1 MKITNYMDL
10 LDKKIIKILKN
21 NSKATLQTISDQI
34 NLSIA
39 PTARRINQLE
49 AKGIIK
55 NYTVNIDENSLGYKF
70 PAFIFISLER
80 QQSKN
85 FDKFEE
91 KILSFPE
98 VVECWLM
105 TGTKDY
111 LIRIAVNDVEEFENF
126 LTKKLTVIEGV
137 SSVESSIPL
146 RRVKSDHAR
155 IY

>member
-1 MKITNYMDL
+1 MDL

-111 LIRIAVNDVEEFENF
+111 LIRIAVKDVKEFEDF

-137 SSVESSIPL
+137 SSVETSIPL
-146 RRVKSDHAR
+146 RRVKSEYSR
-155 IY
+155 VE

>member
-1 MKITNYMDL
+1 MDL

-21 NSKATLQTISDQI
+21 NSKATLQIISDQI

-55 NYTVNIDENSLGYKF
+55 NYTVNIDENSLGFKF

>member
-1 MKITNYMDL
+1 MDL

-55 NYTVNIDENSLGYKF
+55 NYTVNIDENSLGFKF

-155 IY
+155 IF

>member
-1 MKITNYMDL
+1 MDL

-111 LIRIAVNDVEEFENF
+111 LIRIAVKDVEEFENF

-146 RRVKSDHAR
+146 RRVKSNHAR

>member
-1 MKITNYMDL
+1 MDL

-21 NSKATLQTISDQI
+21 NSKATLQKISDQI

>member
-1 MKITNYMDL
+1 MDTI
-10 LDKKIIKILKN
+10 DKKIIKILKS

-39 PTARRINQLE
+39 PTARRINQLDI
-49 AKGIIK
+49 KGIIE
-55 NYTVNIDENSLGYKF
+55 NYTINIDENSLGYKF
-70 PAFIFISLER
+70 PAFIFISLEK

-91 KILSFPE
+91 KILNFPE

-111 LIRIAVNDVEEFENF
+111 LIRIAVKDVEEFENF

-137 SSVESSIPL
+137 DSVESSIPL
-146 RRVKSDHAR
+146 RRVKSEHAR

>member
-1 MKITNYMDL
+1 MDL

-111 LIRIAVNDVEEFENF
+111 LIRIAVKDVEEFENF

-146 RRVKSDHAR
+146 RRVKSEHAR

>member
-1 MKITNYMDL
+1 MDL
-10 LDKKIIKILKN
+10 LDKKIIKILKD

-49 AKGIIK
+49 VKGIIK

-111 LIRIAVNDVEEFENF
+111 LIRIAVKDVEEFENF

>member
-1 MKITNYMDL
+1 MDL

-70 PAFIFISLER
+70 PAFIFISLEK

-91 KILSFPE
+91 KILNFPE

-111 LIRIAVNDVEEFENF
+111 LIRIAVKDVEEFENF

-137 SSVESSIPL
+137 DSVESSIPL
-146 RRVKSDHAR
+146 RRVKSEHAR

>member
-1 MKITNYMDL
+1 MDL
-10 LDKKIIKILKN
+10 LDKQIIKILKN
-21 NSKATLQTISDQI
+21 NSKATLQKISDQI

-49 AKGIIK
+49 VKGIIK

-137 SSVESSIPL
+137 LSVESSIPL

-155 IY
+155 IC

>member
-1 MKITNYMDL
+1 MDL

-21 NSKATLQTISDQI
+21 NSKATLQKISDQI

-39 PTARRINQLE
+39 PIARRINQLE

>member
-1 MKITNYMDL
+1 MDL

-146 RRVKSDHAR
+146 RRVKSNHAR

>member
-1 MKITNYMDL
+1 MDTI
-10 LDKKIIKILKN
+10 DKKIIKILKS

-39 PTARRINQLE
+39 PTARRINQLDI
-49 AKGIIK
+49 KGIIE
-55 NYTVNIDENSLGYKF
+55 NYTINIDENSLGYKF
-70 PAFIFISLER
+70 PAFIFISLEK

-91 KILSFPE
+91 KIPNFPE

-111 LIRIAVNDVEEFENF
+111 LIRIAVKDVEEFENF

-137 SSVESSIPL
+137 DSVESSIPL
-146 RRVKSDHAR
+146 RRVKSEHAR

>member
-1 MKITNYMDL
+1 M
-10 LDKKIIKILKN
+10 
-21 NSKATLQTISDQI
+21 
-34 NLSIA
+34 
-39 PTARRINQLE
+39 
-49 AKGIIK
+49 
-55 NYTVNIDENSLGYKF
+55 
-70 PAFIFISLER
+70 
-80 QQSKN
+80 
-85 FDKFEE
+85 
-91 KILSFPE
+91 SFPE

-111 LIRIAVNDVEEFENF
+111 LIRIAVKDVEEFESF

>member
-1 MKITNYMDL
+1 MDL

-55 NYTVNIDENSLGYKF
+55 NYTVNIDENSLGFKF

-126 LTKKLTVIEGV
+126 LTKKLTIIEGV

-155 IY
+155 IF

>member
-1 MKITNYMDL
+1 MDL

-111 LIRIAVNDVEEFENF
+111 LIRIAVKDVEEFENF

>member
-1 MKITNYMDL
+1 MDL

-137 SSVESSIPL
+137 LSVESSIPL

-155 IY
+155 IC

>member
-1 MKITNYMDL
+1 MDL

-49 AKGIIK
+49 AKGIIR

-111 LIRIAVNDVEEFENF
+111 LIRIAVKDVEEFENF

>member
-1 MKITNYMDL
+1 MDL

-126 LTKKLTVIEGV
+126 LTKKLTVIDGV

-146 RRVKSDHAR
+146 RRVKSDHSR

>member
-1 MKITNYMDL
+1 MDL

-146 RRVKSDHAR
+146 RRVKSDYAR

>member
-1 MKITNYMDL
+1 MDL

>member
-1 MKITNYMDL
+1 MDL
-10 LDKKIIKILKN
+10 LDKRIIKILKN
-21 NSKATLQTISDQI
+21 NSKATLQIISDQI

-49 AKGIIK
+49 SKGIIK
-55 NYTVNIDENSLGYKF
+55 NYTVNIDENSFGYKF

-111 LIRIAVNDVEEFENF
+111 LIRIAVKDVEEFENF

>member
-1 MKITNYMDL
+1 MDL

-98 VVECWLM
+98 IVECWLM

-146 RRVKSDHAR
+146 RRVKSDHTR

>member
-1 MKITNYMDL
+1 MDL

-34 NLSIA
+34 NLSVA

-49 AKGIIK
+49 IKGIIK

>member
-1 MKITNYMDL
+1 MDL
-10 LDKKIIKILKN
+10 LDKKIIKILKD

-49 AKGIIK
+49 VKGIIK

-146 RRVKSDHAR
+146 RRVKSDHVR

>member
-1 MKITNYMDL
+1 MDL

-111 LIRIAVNDVEEFENF
+111 LIRIAVKDVEEFESF

>member
-1 MKITNYMDL
+1 MDL

-21 NSKATLQTISDQI
+21 NSKATLQKISDQI

-146 RRVKSDHAR
+146 RRVKSDHTR

>member
-1 MKITNYMDL
+1 MDTI
-10 LDKKIIKILKN
+10 DKKIIKILKS

-39 PTARRINQLE
+39 PTARRINQLDT
-49 AKGIIK
+49 KGIIE
-55 NYTVNIDENSLGYKF
+55 NYTINIDENSLGYKF

>member
-1 MKITNYMDL
+1 MDL
-10 LDKKIIKILKN
+10 LDKQIIKILKN
-21 NSKATLQTISDQI
+21 NSKATLQKISDQI

-49 AKGIIK
+49 VKGIIK
-55 NYTVNIDENSLGYKF
+55 NYTVNIDENTLGYKF

>member
-1 MKITNYMDL
+1 MDL

-91 KILSFPE
+91 KVLSFPE

-126 LTKKLTVIEGV
+126 LTKKLTVIDGV

-146 RRVKSDHAR
+146 RRVKSDHSR

>member
-1 MKITNYMDL
+1 MDL

-21 NSKATLQTISDQI
+21 NSKATLQIISDQI

>member
-1 MKITNYMDL
+1 MDL

-49 AKGIIK
+49 VKGIIK
-55 NYTVNIDENSLGYKF
+55 NYTVNIDENSLGFKF

-155 IY
+155 IH